1 MRRSPRLAAHV
12 FIAAVVVIAA
22 VMVLA
27 TRSDVAAQRHS
38 DLIAT
43 FEGLAQAETR
53 LDRDLLEVISGVLPH
68 YDSLVAHTND
78 LRRHL
83 GQLNEAENWLE
94 PPQQP
99 LADFRSRIEARLS
112 AAEDIKGMAAF
123 VRNEEAYL
131 PFAVAGY
138 AATARPDI
146 AVRIQGTLIDLE
158 GYERVPS
165 VELGTKI
172 EADFARFDTAAAP
185 DLIGIVTHMRTMK
198 HQRDL
203 LRQGM
208 DRYFAIPASDALE
221 QVREQYMAAFARH
234 QTKALLL
241 TRSLMALSLGLFVG
255 LGWAILRLGQA
266 HDQAERAGARLA
278 DAVNCLDEAFSLF
291 DDGHRLILNN
301 PQFSSLFGDID
312 GYGGLTD
319 RLTER
324 AGSVVAAEVGQDLIL
339 QDIVGGRWHLF
350 RSRPTSDGGIV
361 CLFTDLT
368 EHKRIQEQ
376 MRKLTTAVEQSP
388 IAIVITDAEAHI
400 EYVNPR
406 FQQLTGYDADEVIGQ
421 NPRVLKSGQMPPE
434 SYEEMWKTLSA
445 GLTWRGELI
454 NRKKDGELFCEHAVI
469 SPIKNSGGAITHYI
483 ALKEDITIQKR
494 SAELLTLTADQLID
508 ANSDIERMLFAA
520 SHDLQEPVR
529 MVLSFAQM
537 LERQLQPVLDERS
550 QDSLDFIMDGA
561 RQLDL
566 LIKGMIAYGRSSRP
580 TSAFIP
586 VECRTVVDLAIADC
600 RQSADHVGLSFD
612 VGPLPTVLG
621 DPVLMLMLF
630 ENIIGNALKFRDHST
645 PAKVTIQAE
654 HDDGGW
660 RISIADNGIGIEEQY
675 LTTITQPFSRLHS
688 RATYPGAGLGL
699 ASSLKIAAAHG
710 GRLWLDSI
718 PGHGTTVSLWLPA
731 TGHDTLAR
739 LNACEMA

>member
-1 MRRSPRLAAHV
+1 MKHSPRIATQVFGAVAA
-12 FIAAVVVIAA
+12 VIAA

-27 TRSDVAAQRHS
+27 TRSDFDAQRHS
-38 DLIAT
+38 TLIAT
-43 FEGLAQAETR
+43 FEGLAQAETS
-53 LDRDLLEVISGVLPH
+53 LDRDLLEVISGILPH
-68 YDSLVAHTND
+68 YDTLVAHTAD
-78 LRRHL
+78 LRLHL
-83 GQLNEAENWLE
+83 GQLAEAQNWLE

-99 LADFRSRIEARLS
+99 LLDYRSRIDTKLA
-112 AAEDIKGMAAF
+112 AAEDVKGVAAF
-123 VRNEEAYL
+123 VRNEAAYL

-146 AVRIQGTLIDLE
+146 ALRIQGALIDLE

-165 VELGTKI
+165 VEMGAKI
-172 EADFARFDTAAAP
+172 DTDFAQFEAVADP
-185 DLIGIVTHMRTMK
+185 DLTGIVTHMRAMK
-198 HQRDL
+198 RQRDL
-203 LRQGM
+203 LRQSM
-208 DRYFAIPASDALE
+208 DHYFAIPAGDSLE
-221 QVREQYMAAFARH
+221 QVRDQYLAAFARH
-234 QTKALLL
+234 QAKSQLISRALL
-241 TRSLMALSLGLFVG
+241 ALSLSLFVG

-266 HDQAERAGARLA
+266 HDQAERSRARLA

-291 DDGHRLILNN
+291 DDKHRLILNN
-301 PQFSSLFGDID
+301 PQFTTLFGPID
-312 GYGGLTD
+312 RYETLTAGLA
-319 RLTER
+319 ER
-324 AGSVVAAEVGQDLIL
+324 AGSAITSGGGQDLVL
-339 QDIVGGRWHLF
+339 QDIVKGRWHLF
-350 RSRPTSDGGIV
+350 RSRPTSDGGVV

-368 EHKRIQEQ
+368 EDKHAQEQ

-388 IAIVITDAEAHI
+388 IAIVITDIDARI

-406 FQQLTGYDADEVIGQ
+406 FEHLTGYRAEEVIGQ

-434 SYEEMWKTLSA
+434 SYEEMWKTISA
-445 GLTWRGELI
+445 GLTWRGELV
-454 NRKKDGELFCEHAVI
+454 NRKRDGELFCEHAVI
-469 SPIKNSGGAITHYI
+469 SPIKDSSGTITHYI

-494 SAELLTLTADQLID
+494 SAELLTLTADQLIT
-508 ANSDIERMLFAA
+508 ANSDVERMLFAA

-580 TSAFIP
+580 ASAFVP

-600 RQSADHVGLSFD
+600 RHSADHVGLSFD

-621 DPVLMLMLF
+621 DPVLLLMLF
-630 ENIIGNALKFRDHST
+630 ENIIGNALKFRDKST

-660 RISIADNGIGIEEQY
+660 RISITDNGIGIEAQY
-675 LTTITQPFSRLHS
+675 LTTITKPFSKLHS
-688 RATYPGAGLGL
+688 RSTYPGAGLGL

-718 PGHGTTVSLWLPA
+718 PGRGTTVWLWLPA
-731 TGHDTLAR
+731 NGHDNLAR
-739 LNACEMA
+739 LGARESV